1 MYRNICQNSTP
12 QSLMTV
18 MDYLSKLAENRVGE
32 AVANYP
38 GTLEINDLEA
48 ENSPD
53 SILLQTMQ
61 TNPESDNV
69 ASSLAFLWET
79 YKISLDLL
87 KHNGKMMTVYR
98 DTAFHAFE
106 FCKKYGRKGECK
118 RLCDALR
125 LHLQGAIR
133 SRK

>member
-1 MYRNICQNSTP
+1 
-12 QSLMTV
+12 MTV
-18 MDYLSKLAENRVGE
+18 MDYLSKLAENRVEE
-32 AVANYP
+32 ALKNCS
-38 GTLEINDLEA
+38 GTIEITDLEA

-61 TNPESDNV
+61 GNAETDGIS
-69 ASSLAFLWET
+69 SSLAFLWET

-106 FCKKYGRKGECK
+106 FCKKYGRKNECK
-118 RLCDALR
+118 RLCDALK